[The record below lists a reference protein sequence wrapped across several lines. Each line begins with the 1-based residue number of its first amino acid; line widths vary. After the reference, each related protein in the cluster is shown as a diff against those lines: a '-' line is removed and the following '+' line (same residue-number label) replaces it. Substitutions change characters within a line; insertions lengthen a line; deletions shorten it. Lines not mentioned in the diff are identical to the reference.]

1 MFAYIQ
7 YLHMFNMAFNNYFD
21 KSPYLPPPVDVL
33 LPEDDAL
40 VGDAGGEEVAP
51 LARVFGP
58 VASPRTRGNC

>member
-7 YLHMFNMAFNNYFD
+7 YLHMFNMAF

-51 LARVFGP
+51 LARVLGP